1 LEKNDK
7 LYLNNVIKKFNDL
20 VVLKNFNLVV
30 EEGEFI
36 TLLGPSGCGKS
47 TALNCIAG
55 LLRIDGGEIKIGSKC
70 LDDSKKIFIPPE
82 KRGFG
87 IVFQNY
93 ALFPHL
99 NVYKN
104 IAFSLEI
111 KKRPKEEIKRKV
123 NELTKIIKLE
133 EYLDKY
139 PAQLSGGQQQRVARC
154 LAMEPSLLLL
164 DEPLSNL
171 DAKLRV
177 EMRYELKSLHE
188 KLNVKTIYVTH
199 DQQEALALSDRI
211 VVLKIGEVQ
220 QIGKPEEIYCNP
232 ANKFVADFM
241 GYKNMWSGKIIN
253 IVEDGNN
260 FLEYTIDLNGIEIKS
275 LEKKTEN
282 NKNLMDSYKVGSEV
296 IVAIRPEDI
305 LIGES
310 DMNNISCKVELVE
323 YLGNTSIKTLFTNN
337 NNTNNNFKIIVT
349 NESKVNEGDLVT
361 ISLPTNKIKIYPGEG
376 G

>member
-1 LEKNDK
+1 
-7 LYLNNVIKKFNDL
+7 
-20 VVLKNFNLVV
+20 
-30 EEGEFI
+30 
-36 TLLGPSGCGKS
+36 
-47 TALNCIAG
+47 
-55 LLRIDGGEIKIGSKC
+55 
-70 LDDSKKIFIPPE
+70 
-82 KRGFG
+82 
-87 IVFQNY
+87 
-93 ALFPHL
+93 
-99 NVYKN
+99 
-104 IAFSLEI
+104 
-111 KKRPKEEIKRKV
+111 
-123 NELTKIIKLE
+123 
-133 EYLDKY
+133 
-139 PAQLSGGQQQRVARC
+139 
-154 LAMEPSLLLL
+154 MEPSLLLL